1 MKLDNKTI
9 LYIYVGV
16 LFILTYLFASRLI
29 TSFKTQEFDYLRL
42 SINLGLLIYI
52 IIKVV
57 KLGKIENDKTESDG
71 K

>member
-9 LYIYVGV
+9 LYVYAGV

-57 KLGKIENDKTESDG
+57 KLGKIENNKTDKS
-71 K
+71 

>member
-29 TSFKTQEFDYLRL
+29 TSFKAQDFDYLRL
-42 SINLGLLIYI
+42 SINLVLLVYM

-57 KLGKIENDKTESDG
+57 KLGKFENDKTDES
-71 K
+71 

>member
-16 LFILTYLFASRLI
+16 LFILTYLFASRFIASL
-29 TSFKTQEFDYLRL
+29 KTQEFDYLRL
-42 SINLGLLIYI
+42 SVNLGLLIYI

-57 KLGKIENDKTESDG
+57 KLGKIENDKTD
-71 K
+71 KL

>member
-1 MKLDNKTI
+1 MKLNNTTI

-42 SINLGLLIYI
+42 SVNLGLLIYI
-52 IIKVV
+52 IIKIV
-57 KLGKIENDKTESDG
+57 KLGKIENNKIDSDA